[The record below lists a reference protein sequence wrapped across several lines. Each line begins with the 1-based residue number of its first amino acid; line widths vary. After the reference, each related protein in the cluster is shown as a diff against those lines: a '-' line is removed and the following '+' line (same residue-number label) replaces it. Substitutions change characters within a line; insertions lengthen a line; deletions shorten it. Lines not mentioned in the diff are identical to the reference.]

1 MRRKYE
7 ETKSRHLLRLKQ
19 ALADVQ
25 QADLQLFYV
34 DMHIGRLQHLI
45 CKSGL
50 LEIPPVVGKFQLNS
64 IQHILMVFFAANRSG
79 QGRIVGVLD

>member
-1 MRRKYE
+1 MIASQEEAKHLVSDARQMRLRYE
-7 ETKSRHLLRLKQ
+7 ETRSLYLLRLKQ

-25 QADLQLFYV
+25 QADLQLFHV

-50 LEIPPVVGKFQLNS
+50 QEIPPPVLGKFQSNS
-64 IQHILMVFFAANRSG
+64 IRHT
-79 QGRIVGVLD
+79 